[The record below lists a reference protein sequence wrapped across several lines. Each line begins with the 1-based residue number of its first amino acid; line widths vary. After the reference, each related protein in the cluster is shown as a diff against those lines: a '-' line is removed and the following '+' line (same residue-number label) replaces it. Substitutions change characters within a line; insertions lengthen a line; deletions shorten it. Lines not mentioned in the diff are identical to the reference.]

1 MRKIHQIGRSNI
13 LSKRARV
20 TTSQPVISQEAIDS
34 PRAFALMVN

>member
-1 MRKIHQIGRSNI
+1 MGKIHQISRSNI